1 MGGFIQVKKHFRI
14 FFLSCTVKRDILEQ
28 DLMFKSNVLFILTS
42 PLCNYCRLKVYLSK
56 EITFE
61 DMILKIL
68 QVTLENCNPTEQ

>member
-1 MGGFIQVKKHFRI
+1 
-14 FFLSCTVKRDILEQ
+14 
-28 DLMFKSNVLFILTS
+28 MFKSNVLFILTS
-42 PLCNYCRLKVYLSK
+42 PLCNYFRLKVYLSK